1 MSDTRKSFIELSL
14 EGRVMLDEIDNY
26 IDAWHDDPENQPLYK
41 YLGMKKSEYSL
52 WLRDP
57 DTLAYIVKARH
68 DEVPLVNVV
77 NDNYEQSRMAARSD
91 NTVKIKRLKKWL
103 QEQDKIN

>member
-1 MSDTRKSFIELSL
+1 MSDTHKSFIELSL
-14 EGRVMLDEIDNY
+14 EGQVMLDEIDDY
-26 IDAWHDDPENQPLYK
+26 VDAWHDDPENQPLYK

-57 DTLAYIVKARH
+57 DTLAYIVKSRH
-68 DEVPLVNVV
+68 DEVPLINVV
-77 NDNYEQSRMAARSD
+77 NDNYEQFRMAARSD

-103 QEQDKIN
+103 QEQGKID